1 MKSLLLILL
10 LLPVTVSAQGHTC
23 TMLYS
28 ADDPVDLV
36 YDSALHAFA
45 VQRIYPGAVEYGWI
59 GHLSVDL
66 GVPDGSPYD
75 EGGIWR
81 QDYGEY
87 AMLWQPAAT
96 TQESIQYDPADIGE
110 MWPLYIDEWGDP
122 VTSIWFHRAMGV
134 IITKQLPD
142 DDPCNYD
149 VNGDGIANP
158 VDVVLLANWVYKNQ
172 ECVK

>member
-23 TMLYS
+23 ALLYS

-36 YDSALHAFA
+36 YDSTLHTFA
-45 VQRIYPGAVEYGWI
+45 VQRIYPGAVKYGWI
-59 GHLSVDL
+59 GHLPVDL
-66 GVPDGSPYD
+66 GVPDGPPYD
-75 EGGIWR
+75 EGGVWR
-81 QDYGEY
+81 QDYGPY
-87 AMLWQPAAT
+87 AMIWQPGSVVGET
-96 TQESIQYDPADIGE
+96 VYDPPDLDEI
-110 MWPLYIDEWGDP
+110 WPLLTDGWGDP
-122 VTSIWFHRAMGV
+122 VTSLSFHQSMG
-134 IITKQLPD
+134 IIIAKQPPD
-142 DDPCNYD
+142 DNLCDYD